1 MKPMKCEKHYLHSI
15 QKKEAYKKG
24 QKQEA
29 AEGKIFLYGK
39 KTVK

>member
-1 MKPMKCEKHYLHSI
+1 MKCEKHYLHSI